1 MEAVSGYRSIR
12 LGPFSLRFHLRRTA
26 FSVAL
31 AVLLS
36 AFAVAALAIGSG
48 HAGIS
53 EALAFLT
60 GASSQAHDVVGD
72 LRAPRVAMA
81 LACGAMLGLSGAAL
95 QALTRN
101 GLADPGLL
109 GVREGASL
117 AVIAVILGWPAAPL
131 YLRPVVGMAG
141 GLAVALIAMSMA
153 RSLSHIRFILV
164 GIGIS
169 WFLSAII
176 ALILV
181 SADIDNVQAAMV
193 WMAGSLSGVQPA
205 LLPLAWICLALGG
218 SMLVLTVRACEASL
232 LGEITA
238 IGLGVRT
245 SRYRLIAIAASVLMT
260 AAAVSCAGSLGF
272 VGLLAPHLS
281 RFVIGGGQ
289 AALLAGSAMIGAG
302 LVLLADTLGRT
313 LFAPVQIPAGIV
325 LSVLGVVLLVV
336 LLWQRRHQI

>member
-1 MEAVSGYRSIR
+1 METVSNYVSVRIGM
-12 LGPFSLRFHLRRTA
+12 FSVRFHLQRCLV
-26 FSVAL
+26 SLGL
-31 AVLLS
+31 AILLL
-36 AFAVAALAIGSG
+36 ACAIAALAIGSG
-48 HAGIS
+48 HAGFAD
-53 EALAFLT
+53 ALAFLT
-60 GASSQAHDVVGD
+60 GMSSDTYDVVGD

-101 GLADPGLL
+101 GLADPGFL

-117 AVIAVILGWPAAPL
+117 AVIVTILSWPAAPL
-131 YLRPVVGMAG
+131 YLRPIVGMAG
-141 GLAVALIAMSMA
+141 GLTAALFAMSLA
-153 RSLSHIRFILV
+153 RSLSHIRFILI

-181 SADIDNVQAAMV
+181 SADIDNVQAAMI
-193 WMAGSLSGVQPA
+193 WMAGSLSGVQPT
-205 LLPLAWICLALGG
+205 LLPLAWTCLILGG
-218 SMLVLTVRACEASL
+218 GMLVLTVRAAEASL

-245 SRYRLIAIAASVLMT
+245 NRYRLIAIIASVLMT

-281 RFVIGGGQ
+281 RFIIGGGQ
-289 AALLAGSAMIGAG
+289 AALLSGSALIGAG

-325 LSVLGVVLLVV
+325 LSVLGVVLLVG
-336 LLWQRRHQI
+336 LLWQRRHHI